1 MKKQL
6 LLAVLGTALVSPLA
20 AHAEGAYVG
29 VNVGRAEQKVSIAEG
44 SVKDHTTG
52 YKLYGGYG
60 FNQNF
65 GVEGGYVDFG
75 KGSISATDAGSGV
88 TSTVSSK
95 PRSFYLAATGTL
107 PLNEQFSLFAKLG
120 VSFNRTKIHFE
131 DTTGDSENSSKNR
144 TSALIGIGATYNFSK
159 NLALVAE
166 YEDFGKVLKEDG
178 VDLKANLLSIGL
190 RYKF

>member
-6 LLAVLGTALVSPLA
+6 LLALLGTALTVPLA
-20 AHAEGAYVG
+20 AYAEGAYVG

-44 SVKDHTTG
+44 SLKDHTTG

-75 KGSISATDAGSGV
+75 KGSASVTNAGV
-88 TSTVSSK
+88 TSTISAK

-144 TSALIGIGATYNFSK
+144 TTALIGIGAAYNFTK